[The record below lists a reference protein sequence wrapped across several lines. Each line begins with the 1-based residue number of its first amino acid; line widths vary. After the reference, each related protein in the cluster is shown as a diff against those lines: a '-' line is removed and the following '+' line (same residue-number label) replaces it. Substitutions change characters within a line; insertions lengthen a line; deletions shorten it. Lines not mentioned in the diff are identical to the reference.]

1 MDQNKEEIVNQLM
14 IVLEA
19 HFSAPG
25 AAIYVSSFVK
35 PLSDSDFDLA
45 YEIGEGANDAYTE
58 RILCSMND
66 YQMDALMLDLIDL
79 SDNDKK
85 DIDDETWLDCYAHT
99 EEIIEGFSKLQ
110 GLS

>member
-1 MDQNKEEIVNQLM
+1 MDRNKEEIVNQLM

-25 AAIYVSSFVK
+25 SVVYVSSFVN
-35 PLSDSDFDLA
+35 PLSDSDASLA

-58 RILCSMND
+58 RILHTMND
-66 YQMDALMLDLIDL
+66 YQMDALMLDLISL
-79 SDNDKK
+79 SDEYKQSLS
-85 DIDDETWLDCYAHT
+85 DEEWLDCYAHT